1 MVSFEIEKIGSI
13 RRQLGL
19 TQTELAKLA
28 GVSQSLIAKIE
39 SGRIDP
45 AYSKAKQILD
55 ALENEIS
62 KSKGVKSAKEIMCT
76 HVLFL
81 GPDDKLSKAM
91 RFMRE
96 KGFSQI
102 PVFDGNTNVGSIS
115 DDLLIDIVSKH
126 GKDAGNIKVKDIM
139 REGFPIL
146 PENAN
151 LDSVTGLLRF
161 YKAVL
166 IKNDAKFIGIITKAD
181 LIKAIK

>member
-1 MVSFEIEKIGSI
+1 MGLLEIETIGRT

-39 SGRIDP
+39 SGRVDP
-45 AYSKAKQILD
+45 AYSKARQIFD
-55 ALENEIS
+55 ALESEIS
-62 KSKGVKSAKEIMCT
+62 QSDGAKNAKDIMCT
-76 HVLFL
+76 HVLSL
-81 GPDDKLSKAM
+81 SPDDKLGKAM
-91 RFMRE
+91 KFMKE

-102 PVFDGNTNVGSIS
+102 PVLEGNVNVGSIS

-126 GKDAGNIKVKDIM
+126 GKDASAIKVKDIM

-146 PENAN
+146 PADAN

-166 IKNDAKFIGIITKAD
+166 IKKGAKFSGIITKAD